1 MQKLRLDESAPI
13 GVLMFESAGDRI
25 IGDPGMP
32 GTFPFPIRYG
42 IVPGSY
48 RDLIHG
54 SPQACERL
62 CTAAQKLE
70 QEGVAAIAGD
80 CGLMA
85 LYQSALAESVQVPV
99 ISSSLVL
106 LPLAQCLIGKDRKIG
121 IITGHSQLL
130 SEQHLLGANADPDRL
145 VIQGMEEQPHFRQV
159 VLEGSC
165 PQDYQLM
172 ARDVLHAVKLLLERE
187 EAIGAI
193 LLECSNLTT
202 FAREVSKHYSLPV
215 LDVNLAIQ
223 MLYLGRNHTDYQT
236 IKLGGIEHAIFGV

>member
-1 MQKLRLDESAPI
+1 MQRSRPDASAPI

-25 IGDPGMP
+25 VGDPGMP

-42 IVPGSY
+42 MVPGSY

-54 SPQACERL
+54 SPQARDHL
-62 CTAAQKLE
+62 CMAAQKLE

-85 LYQSALAESVQVPV
+85 LYQADLAQSVSVPI

-106 LPLAQCLIGKDRKIG
+106 LPLAQCLVGKNRKIG

-130 SEQHLLGANADPDRL
+130 STQHLLGANADPSRL
-145 VIQGMEEQPHFRQV
+145 VIQGMEDQPHFRQV
-159 VLEGSC
+159 VLEGTC

-172 ARDVLHAVKLLLERE
+172 AQDVCNAAKLLLERDE
-187 EAIGAI
+187 TIGAI

-202 FAREVSKHYSLPV
+202 FAREISNLYHIPV

-236 IKLGGIEHAIFGV
+236 TNLGGIEHAVFRV

>member
-1 MQKLRLDESAPI
+1 MQKSRPDQAAPI
-13 GVLMFESAGDRI
+13 GVLMFEHAGDRI

-42 IVPGSY
+42 MVQGSY

-62 CTAAQKLE
+62 CAAAQRLE

-85 LYQSALAESVQVPV
+85 LYQSALARSVSVPI

-106 LPLAQCLIGKDRKIG
+106 LPLAQCLIGEDRKIG

-130 SEQHLLGANADPDRL
+130 SQQHLLGANADLSRL
-145 VIQGMEEQPHFRQV
+145 AIQGMEDQPHFREV
-159 VLEGSC
+159 VLEGRC

-172 ARDVLHAVKLLLERE
+172 ARDVRNAVRLLLERDE
-187 EAIGAI
+187 TIGII
-193 LLECSNLTT
+193 LLECSNLTA
-202 FAREVSKHYSLPV
+202 FAGEVSKHFQLPV

-223 MLYLGRNHTDYQT
+223 MLYLVRNHTDYQN
-236 IKLGGIEHAIFGV
+236 IKLGGIEHAISGV

>member
-1 MQKLRLDESAPI
+1 
-13 GVLMFESAGDRI
+13 
-25 IGDPGMP
+25 MP

-42 IVPGSY
+42 MVPGSY

-54 SPQACERL
+54 SPQAREHL
-62 CTAAQKLE
+62 CMAAQKLE

-85 LYQSALAESVQVPV
+85 LYQSDLAQSVSVPV
-99 ISSSLVL
+99 ISSSLLL
-106 LPLAQCLIGKDRKIG
+106 LPLAQCLIGKNRKIG

-130 SEQHLLGANADPDRL
+130 STQHLLGANADPSRL

-159 VLEGSC
+159 VLEGTC
-165 PQDYQLM
+165 PQDYQRM
-172 ARDVLHAVKLLLERE
+172 AQDVRNAAKLLLERDE
-187 EAIGAI
+187 TIGAI

-202 FAREVSKHYSLPV
+202 FAREISNLYHIPV

-223 MLYLGRNHTDYQT
+223 ILYLCRNHTDYQT
-236 IKLGGIEHAIFGV
+236 INLGGIEHAVFRV

>member
-1 MQKLRLDESAPI
+1 MQKSRPDESAPI
-13 GVLMFESAGDRI
+13 GVLMFESAGDRM

-54 SPQACERL
+54 SPQTCKRL

-85 LYQSALAESVQVPV
+85 LYQSALAQSVTVPIV
-99 ISSSLVL
+99 SSSLVL

-121 IITGHSQLL
+121 IITGRSQLL
-130 SEQHLLGANADPDRL
+130 SQQHLLGANADLSRL

-159 VLEGSC
+159 VLEASC
-165 PQDYQLM
+165 PQGYELM
-172 ARDVLHAVKLLLERE
+172 ARDVQNAVKLLLERDE
-187 EAIGAI
+187 TISAV
-193 LLECSNLTT
+193 LLECSNLST
-202 FAREVSKHYSLPV
+202 FAREISKHFQLPV

-223 MLYLGRNHTDYQT
+223 MLYLARNHTDYYN
-236 IKLGGIEHAIFGV
+236 KN

>member
-1 MQKLRLDESAPI
+1 MQKSRPDESAPI
-13 GVLMFESAGDRI
+13 GVLMFESAGDRM

-54 SPQACERL
+54 SPQTCKRL

-85 LYQSALAESVQVPV
+85 LYQSALAQSVTVPIV
-99 ISSSLVL
+99 SSSLVL

-130 SEQHLLGANADPDRL
+130 SQRHLLGANADLSRL

-159 VLEGSC
+159 VLEASC

-172 ARDVLHAVKLLLERE
+172 ARDVQNAVKLLLERDE
-187 EAIGAI
+187 TISAV
-193 LLECSNLTT
+193 LLECSNLST
-202 FAREVSKHYSLPV
+202 FAREISKHFQLPV

-223 MLYLGRNHTDYQT
+223 MLYLARNHTDYCN
-236 IKLGGIEHAIFGV
+236 KN